1 MKKLFIG
8 LLAVAALFSCN
19 RKEIAP
25 VAQDSDVVRFSTN
38 LQTFTVKADALEG
51 KSVRV
56 FAGAPINA
64 STLATASAGSLTQET
79 PLRWEKGQTQ
89 FTSFASIYP
98 AEIAQEPSF
107 EYDLMYEGS
116 QNFDYHVEVL
126 TATAKN
132 AEPGKTVALTYSHPF
147 AMLQI
152 TVTNE
157 LDLPAETPAAEM
169 KVSGVVA
176 KAAFDLLA
184 GTVQLADETAIIPAT
199 LQDGVYKVLIMPQT
213 AAPVLA
219 VKLADK
225 VYKFSVKEDIEFKAG
240 KRYSSTIAITEGS
253 VAEMDYDVEDW
264 DDEDP
269 IDFDP
274 VTTAWKVVGLGG
286 NWNYADGVAMTRDAE
301 GKWEADITY
310 AEGDSF
316 KLCNGEGEE
325 AVWAGMKN
333 FWEYYGTGEYD
344 DAYLDAS
351 ESAINVVLQEAG
363 KYHLLF
369 DWPSCRFIV
378 TKTGDIEPVDPEVKV
393 WKVVGLGGDWAYANG
408 IAMTEAE
415 GIWECDITYAA
426 TDEFKLCNGEGEE
439 AVWAG
444 LKSGWTYYATGAF
457 DDGYLTSDAG
467 AANIVI
473 GEGGVAGN
481 YHLSFNPADFRFII
495 TVNGEP
501 EPEPEPEPEVKV
513 WKVVG
518 LGGDWAYANGI
529 AMTEAEG
536 IWECDITY
544 AATDEFKLCNGEGEE
559 AVWAGLKSGWTYYA
573 TGAFDDGYL
582 TSDAGAANI
591 VIGEGGIAG
600 NYHLSFN
607 PTNFRFIITVVA
619 GE

>member
-8 LLAVAALFSCN
+8 LLAVAALFSCSRN
-19 RKEIAP
+19 EIAP

-38 LQTFTVKADALEG
+38 LQTFTVKTDALEG

-157 LDLPAETPAAEM
+157 LDLPEETPAAEM

-378 TKTGDIEPVDPEVKV
+378 TKTGDIEPVDPEEPAA
-393 WKVVGLGGDWAYANG
+393 WKVLGIGGEWDYEDG

-415 GIWECDITYAA
+415 GVWECDITYAA
-426 TDEFKLCNGEGEE
+426 TDAFKLFDGTTWMGMKSDWSYYGLGDF
-439 AVWAG
+439 ADGILYAG
-444 LKSGWTYYATGAF
+444 
-457 DDGYLTSDAG
+457 DAG
-467 AANIVI
+467 KDIVI

-481 YHLSFNPADFRFII
+481 YHLAFTPATGKLVI
-495 TVNGEP
+495 TDNGGTEP
-501 EPEPEPEPEVKV
+501 VDPEEPAA
-513 WKVVG
+513 WKV
-518 LGGDWAYANGI
+518 LGIGGEWDYEDGI

-536 IWECDITY
+536 VWECDITY
-544 AATDEFKLCNGEGEE
+544 AATDAFKLFDGTTWMGMKSDWSYYGLGDF
-559 AVWAGLKSGWTYYA
+559 ADGILYAG
-573 TGAFDDGYL
+573 
-582 TSDAGAANI
+582 DAGKNI
-591 VIGEGGIAG
+591 VIGEGGVAG
-600 NYHLSFN
+600 SYHLAFT
-607 PTNFRFIITVVA
+607 PATGKFIITAIEA